1 MSRLVLESKNEAAVP
16 VDKDIIEPKF
26 EDECLKLFLHLQIRF
41 VGLLSRKDVK

>member
-1 MSRLVLESKNEAAVP
+1 MSRLVWESKNQDAVP
-16 VDKDIIEPKF
+16 VDKDIVEPEF